1 MNSTSLMV
9 IILRMVFTAMMIKEI
24 AVPKAVDHSLSEKYI
39 AQIAIGSTFLSLI
52 FSRSSGAA

>member
-1 MNSTSLMV
+1 MV

-24 AVPKAVDHSLSEKYI
+24 AVPKAVDHNLSEKYI